1 MVSFLQTPRSWNLR
15 RVLPV
20 GATVAVALAG
30 AVAPVASA
38 ATAHHTPKG
47 HPTSAPVLRVS
58 GTVLKWNRVNKIRR
72 YELATIRHPAT
83 TRNTTYRIVTGTSF
97 KVASTRGET
106 VKYGLR
112 ADVRNARWSKK
123 VSVTIAPAHST
134 TTRGNAASGKTTT
147 PGAVSPVTTTTTTP
161 VTVSP
166 VSTPTPVSL
175 PAPAQ
180 KLVVSVMNTT
190 GWGVDSIFAK
200 AGINATRL
208 DIGQG
213 TGIGLLKTAI
223 ADGMHPLP
231 VYTQGSDGNL
241 NGLSPAQCATDI
253 AAIVPQLKAL
263 GVTTLEFGNESYL
276 TESAATYGAQ
286 YNAAHVAAQG
296 SGIKLLA
303 AATSDYY
310 EHARGGSGSWFSDLV
325 KALPGGAGEIDALT
339 LHPYGSMTSVGS
351 DGYGWPMVPALHAE
365 AVAAGISPTL
375 PWYFTEAGQEVSGGG
390 IEGQAPVSQSV
401 QASDVTQYLNDIK
414 TKYTWVVYLDFYTCR
429 DDSSG
434 GFGLLNSDNTPRPAF
449 TAVQNWVA
457 ANSTTT
463 NG

>member
-1 MVSFLQTPRSWNLR
+1 
-15 RVLPV
+15 
-20 GATVAVALAG
+20 
-30 AVAPVASA
+30 
-38 ATAHHTPKG
+38 
-47 HPTSAPVLRVS
+47 
-58 GTVLKWNRVNKIRR
+58 
-72 YELATIRHPAT
+72 
-83 TRNTTYRIVTGTSF
+83 
-97 KVASTRGET
+97 
-106 VKYGLR
+106 
-112 ADVRNARWSKK
+112 
-123 VSVTIAPAHST
+123 
-134 TTRGNAASGKTTT
+134 
-147 PGAVSPVTTTTTTP
+147 
-161 VTVSP
+161 
-166 VSTPTPVSL
+166 
-175 PAPAQ
+175 
-180 KLVVSVMNTT
+180 VSVMNTT